1 MYRLKGIFEINDWP
15 FTIICQFNVY
25 IPNWMNILQAL
36 EQICQCPRVSI
47 DKFIDKIVPMLLGS
61 AQPCLELTEDDKPY
75 EDRFAIIF

>member
-1 MYRLKGIFEINDWP
+1 
-15 FTIICQFNVY
+15 
-25 IPNWMNILQAL
+25 MNILQAL

-61 AQPCLELTEDDKPY
+61 TQPSLELTEDDKPY